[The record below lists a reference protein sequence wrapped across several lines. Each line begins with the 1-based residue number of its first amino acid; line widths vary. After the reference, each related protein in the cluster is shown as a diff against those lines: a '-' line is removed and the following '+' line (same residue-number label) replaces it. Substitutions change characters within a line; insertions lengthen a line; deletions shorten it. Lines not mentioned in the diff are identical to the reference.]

1 MESRCPGQ
9 YPDMCPTVCIGRLSS
24 ATDSPCA
31 VRMRLQMSH
40 LLDVCLNLLVKA
52 FTGNLLVII
61 CISRRLSS
69 VLVLE
74 DLRYLPMACR
84 QLGSRMKKSVVFV
97 DVIGSVWVYVSVG
110 GGRASWYLLR
120 MSSSHFFLFFHAFP
134 WKTSSPSLVG
144 GFPFGKFC
152 FLHFSVV
159 VCIAFSNSFRPPAS
173 LISVRTVLLHVRD
186 FLLGAWSSSGSPF
199 L

>member
-1 MESRCPGQ
+1 MPPWRVFHVAWWAAVMESRWPGQ
-9 YPDMCPTVCIGRLSS
+9 YPAMCPTVCIGRLSS

-69 VLVLE
+69 VFVLE

-97 DVIGSVWVYVSVG
+97 DVIGSVWVYVPVG
-110 GGRASWYLLR
+110 GGRVSRCLLR
-120 MSSSHFFLFFHAFP
+120 ISSSHFFLSFHAFP
-134 WKTSSPSLVG
+134 
-144 GFPFGKFC
+144 
-152 FLHFSVV
+152 
-159 VCIAFSNSFRPPAS
+159 
-173 LISVRTVLLHVRD
+173 
-186 FLLGAWSSSGSPF
+186 
-199 L
+199 